1 MSTPPHDW
9 SYEVTRRKSSINS
22 SSARANGRAN
32 GHAGSG
38 ANGHAAAAIG
48 PVAIA
53 DAIAGGAAESDGLAA
68 HLHRAG
74 SDDSTADFAAGSAT
88 SAGAR
93 ANRDAYAELAQA
105 DPAASAEAEGKWLR
119 PPGAASRTVSL
130 GNEVNAVNIVNRNA
144 ELSASRASNGSG
156 NSSNG
161 NAGGGASARASRAE
175 KSESAFS
182 LTPPGTEP
190 LPLDGATFVEA
201 VHERVD
207 LIALEEQLLRSA
219 DEKIV
224 QRELAY
230 LRELRYGKTASF
242 STDDEIPPR
251 LIFEPP
257 DTMQS

>member
-1 MSTPPHDW
+1 MSTNAT
-9 SYEVTRRKSSINS
+9 SRR
-22 SSARANGRAN
+22 
-32 GHAGSG
+32 
-38 ANGHAAAAIG
+38 
-48 PVAIA
+48 
-53 DAIAGGAAESDGLAA
+53 
-68 HLHRAG
+68 
-74 SDDSTADFAAGSAT
+74 DDSNCGSSGGST
-88 SAGAR
+88 S
-93 ANRDAYAELAQA
+93 
-105 DPAASAEAEGKWLR
+105 
-119 PPGAASRTVSL
+119 
-130 GNEVNAVNIVNRNA
+130 
-144 ELSASRASNGSG
+144 
-156 NSSNG
+156 
-161 NAGGGASARASRAE
+161 RASRAE

-251 LIFEPP
+251 LVFESP
-257 DTMQS
+257 DPLP

>member
-1 MSTPPHDW
+1 M
-9 SYEVTRRKSSINS
+9 TRRKSSSTTN
-22 SSARANGRAN
+22 RAN
-32 GHAGSG
+32 GHSTDHSG
-38 ANGHAAAAIG
+38 TNGHAAALESVVTAN
-48 PVAIA
+48 
-53 DAIAGGAAESDGLAA
+53 AAESDAIAA

-74 SDDSTADFAAGSAT
+74 SDDSTADLAAGSAS

-93 ANRDAYAELAQA
+93 AGRDAYAELAQA
-105 DPAASAEAEGKWLR
+105 DPAESADAEGKWLC
-119 PPGAASRTVSL
+119 PPGAASRAANSADAASTRNGANGFS
-130 GNEVNAVNIVNRNA
+130 EMSTNAT
-144 ELSASRASNGSG
+144 SRRDDSNCGS
-156 NSSNG
+156 S
-161 NAGGGASARASRAE
+161 GGSTSRASRAE

-207 LIALEEQLLRSA
+207 LIALEEHLLRSA

-251 LIFEPP
+251 LVFESP
-257 DTMQS
+257 DPLP

>member
-1 MSTPPHDW
+1 
-9 SYEVTRRKSSINS
+9 VTRRKNS
-22 SSARANGRAN
+22 NTDSRSGRTNGAAHSPSGTN
-32 GHAGSG
+32 GHS
-38 ANGHAAAAIG
+38 AALESVAVIG
-48 PVAIA
+48 VT
-53 DAIAGGAAESDGLAA
+53 ESDGLAA

-74 SDDSTADFAAGSAT
+74 SDDSIAILAAGSAS

-105 DPAASAEAEGKWLR
+105 DPAESAETEGKWLR
-119 PPGAASRTVSL
+119 PPGAASRTA
-130 GNEVNAVNIVNRNA
+130 NAASCANA
-144 ELSASRASNGSG
+144 ANGVDRTFDMNANATSRGNGSG
-156 NSSNG
+156 SSG
-161 NAGGGASARASRAE
+161 STSGSSTRTSRAE

-242 STDDEIPPR
+242 TTDDELPPR
-251 LIFEPP
+251 IVFDPPEPIA
-257 DTMQS
+257 

>member
-1 MSTPPHDW
+1 M
-9 SYEVTRRKSSINS
+9 TRRKSSSCGGSGRANGH
-22 SSARANGRAN
+22 ANGRAN
-32 GHAGSG
+32 GQAGT
-38 ANGHAAAAIG
+38 NGHAAAIESAVTINT
-48 PVAIA
+48 
-53 DAIAGGAAESDGLAA
+53 AESDALAA

-74 SDDSTADFAAGSAT
+74 SDDCTADSAAGSAS

-93 ANRDAYAELAQA
+93 AGREAYAELAQA
-105 DPAASAEAEGKWLR
+105 DPAESAAAEGKWLR
-119 PPGAASRTVSL
+119 PPEAASRTASNANAAGGANGFSEMSSKTTSRSIG
-130 GNEVNAVNIVNRNA
+130 GNSGSNGGSSGA
-144 ELSASRASNGSG
+144 SSSRAS
-156 NSSNG
+156 
-161 NAGGGASARASRAE
+161 RDE
-175 KSESAFS
+175 KSESAFR

-242 STDDEIPPR
+242 ATDDDLPPR
-251 LIFEPP
+251 IVFDPP
-257 DTMQS
+257 DPLP

>member
-1 MSTPPHDW
+1 M
-9 SYEVTRRKSSINS
+9 VN
-22 SSARANGRAN
+22 
-32 GHAGSG
+32 
-38 ANGHAAAAIG
+38 
-48 PVAIA
+48 
-53 DAIAGGAAESDGLAA
+53 AAESDSLAA

-74 SDDSTADFAAGSAT
+74 SDEHTADIVAGSAS

-105 DPAASAEAEGKWLR
+105 DPAESAEAKGKWLR
-119 PPGAASRTVSL
+119 PPGAASQTA
-130 GNEVNAVNIVNRNA
+130 NAANVANDVDRDSPM
-144 ELSASRASNGSG
+144 SASTASRNSNGS
-156 NSSNG
+156 SP
-161 NAGGGASARASRAE
+161 RASRGE

-242 STDDEIPPR
+242 STDADLPPR
-251 LIFEPP
+251 IVFDRP
-257 DTMQS
+257 DPLP

>member
-1 MSTPPHDW
+1 MGSYPHDW
-9 SYEVTRRKSSINS
+9 SYEVTRRRNTSG
-22 SSARANGRAN
+22 ARNGRTETRADGRAN
-32 GHAGSG
+32 GHTGP
-38 ANGHAAAAIG
+38 NGHAAEAG
-48 PVAIA
+48 TVAISA
-53 DAIAGGAAESDGLAA
+53 TANSDGLAA

-74 SDDSTADFAAGSAT
+74 SDDSIVNLAAGSAS

-93 ANRDAYAELAQA
+93 ASRDAYAELAQA
-105 DPAASAEAEGKWLR
+105 DLAESAEAEGKWLR
-119 PPGAASRTVSL
+119 PPGAASHTA
-130 GNEVNAVNIVNRNA
+130 NAADAARSVNRNCEMSA
-144 ELSASRASNGSG
+144 NGTSRGSGSASGSG
-156 NSSNG
+156 SGSGGSGSNSS
-161 NAGGGASARASRAE
+161 ARSSRAE
-175 KSESAFS
+175 KPESTFN

-242 STDDEIPPR
+242 ATDDELPPR
-251 LIFEPP
+251 IVFDPP
-257 DTMQS
+257 DPIA

>member
-1 MSTPPHDW
+1 VSTPPHDW
-9 SYEVTRRKSSINS
+9 SYEVTRRKNS
-22 SSARANGRAN
+22 SSTSSGR
-32 GHAGSG
+32 G
-38 ANGHAAAAIG
+38 NGHAAALESVGTANI
-48 PVAIA
+48 
-53 DAIAGGAAESDGLAA
+53 AESDGLAA

-74 SDDSTADFAAGSAT
+74 SDDCTADLAAGSAS

-93 ANRDAYAELAQA
+93 AGREAYAELAQA
-105 DPAASAEAEGKWLR
+105 DPAESADAEGKWLC
-119 PPGAASRTVSL
+119 PPGAACRTASVA
-130 GNEVNAVNIVNRNA
+130 NATSGANGISDM
-144 ELSASRASNGSG
+144 SASTTSRSS
-156 NSSNG
+156 SSNPSG
-161 NAGGGASARASRAE
+161 SSSRAARSE

-230 LRELRYGKTASF
+230 LSSSIRRIRCRSGIAVF
-242 STDDEIPPR
+242 VQPPR
-251 LIFEPP
+251 FR
-257 DTMQS
+257 QSPTHLLSHKF

>member
-1 MSTPPHDW
+1 
-9 SYEVTRRKSSINS
+9 VTRRKNS
-22 SSARANGRAN
+22 RSTSGKTN
-32 GHAGSG
+32 GHTGTSG
-38 ANGHAAAAIG
+38 HTAAFASVAAAG
-48 PVAIA
+48 VASN
-53 DAIAGGAAESDGLAA
+53 AASNSLAA

-74 SDDSTADFAAGSAT
+74 SDDRLADLAAGSAT

-105 DPAASAEAEGKWLR
+105 DPAESAIAEGKWLR
-119 PPGAASRTVSL
+119 PPEAASRPANVAGITT
-130 GNEVNAVNIVNRNA
+130 AMDRNC
-144 ELSASRASNGSG
+144 EMSANGISRGNGSG
-156 NSSNG
+156 SASG
-161 NAGGGASARASRAE
+161 SGSGSGGGAANSSARSSRTE
-175 KSESAFS
+175 KSESSFG

-207 LIALEEQLLRSA
+207 LISLEEQLLRSA

-242 STDDEIPPR
+242 ASDDDLPPR
-251 LIFEPP
+251 IVFDPP
-257 DTMQS
+257 DPLP

>member
-1 MSTPPHDW
+1 M
-9 SYEVTRRKSSINS
+9 RNNS
-22 SSARANGRAN
+22 RANDP
-32 GHAGSG
+32 S
-38 ANGHAAAAIG
+38 NGHAATLESASTAST
-48 PVAIA
+48 
-53 DAIAGGAAESDGLAA
+53 AEYDGLAA

-74 SDDSTADFAAGSAT
+74 SDDCNADLAAGSAS

-105 DPAASAEAEGKWLR
+105 DPAESANAEGKWLR
-119 PPGAASRTVSL
+119 PPGATSRT
-130 GNEVNAVNIVNRNA
+130 VNAVNAAN
-144 ELSASRASNGSG
+144 ELYRESQMSSKATSRGGTGS
-156 NSSNG
+156 SP
-161 NAGGGASARASRAE
+161 RTSRAE

-190 LPLDGATFVEA
+190 LPLDGASFVEA

-242 STDDEIPPR
+242 AADDELPARIVFDR
-251 LIFEPP
+251 P
-257 DTMQS
+257 DSLS

>member
-1 MSTPPHDW
+1 M
-9 SYEVTRRKSSINS
+9 TRRKSSSTTN
-22 SSARANGRAN
+22 RAN
-32 GHAGSG
+32 GHSTDHSG
-38 ANGHAAAAIG
+38 TNGHAAALESVVTAN
-48 PVAIA
+48 
-53 DAIAGGAAESDGLAA
+53 AAESDAIAA

-74 SDDSTADFAAGSAT
+74 SDDSTADLAAGSAS

-93 ANRDAYAELAQA
+93 AGRDAYAELAQA
-105 DPAASAEAEGKWLR
+105 DPAASASAEGKWLR
-119 PPGAASRTVSL
+119 PPEAASQAASNAGDQSRTNETNGFSEMSTNAASRR
-130 GNEVNAVNIVNRNA
+130 NENNGGSSSSSSSRGSRN
-144 ELSASRASNGSG
+144 
-156 NSSNG
+156 
-161 NAGGGASARASRAE
+161 E

-242 STDDEIPPR
+242 STDDDFPTRIVFDR
-251 LIFEPP
+251 P
-257 DTMQS
+257 DPLP

>member
-1 MSTPPHDW
+1 
-9 SYEVTRRKSSINS
+9 VTRRKNS
-22 SSARANGRAN
+22 SSSSNSRSRAN
-32 GHAGSG
+32 GHAG
-38 ANGHAAAAIG
+38 ANGSVAALETVSLTAAT
-48 PVAIA
+48 
-53 DAIAGGAAESDGLAA
+53 ESDGLAA

-74 SDDSTADFAAGSAT
+74 SDDSTADFAAGSAS

-105 DPAASAEAEGKWLR
+105 DPAESAEAEGKWLR
-119 PPGAASRTVSL
+119 PPGAASRNP
-130 GNEVNAVNIVNRNA
+130 NEMHTLHRNA
-144 ELSASRASNGSG
+144 ELSTNRASNGSSIG
-156 NSSNG
+156 SSCG
-161 NAGGGASARASRAE
+161 SPGAGSRASRAE

-251 LIFEPP
+251 LIFEQP
-257 DTMQS
+257 DAIS

>member
-1 MSTPPHDW
+1 
-9 SYEVTRRKSSINS
+9 VTRRKSSSNKRNS
-22 SSARANGRAN
+22 R
-32 GHAGSG
+32 
-38 ANGHAAAAIG
+38 ANGHAAAATGHAVTGDSVGVISST
-48 PVAIA
+48 
-53 DAIAGGAAESDGLAA
+53 AESDGLVA

-74 SDDSTADFAAGSAT
+74 SDECTANLVAGSAS

-93 ANRDAYAELAQA
+93 ATRDAYAELAQA
-105 DPAASAEAEGKWLR
+105 DPAESAVTEGKWLR
-119 PPGAASRTVSL
+119 PPGAASQAVSSSYAAERANGFKDMSSNATSRNN
-130 GNEVNAVNIVNRNA
+130 GNGG
-144 ELSASRASNGSG
+144 SGSSSRASCN
-156 NSSNG
+156 
-161 NAGGGASARASRAE
+161 E

-242 STDDEIPPR
+242 ATDDDLPPR
-251 LIFEPP
+251 IVFDPP
-257 DTMQS
+257 DPMRGGKSSSVAKLAVLP

>member
-1 MSTPPHDW
+1 
-9 SYEVTRRKSSINS
+9 VTRRKTSGTGGTRS
-22 SSARANGRAN
+22 RTNGHASGHSVAN
-32 GHAGSG
+32 GHATALESEGIT
-38 ANGHAAAAIG
+38 NT
-48 PVAIA
+48 
-53 DAIAGGAAESDGLAA
+53 AESDALAA

-74 SDDSTADFAAGSAT
+74 SDDRTADLAAGSAS

-105 DPAASAEAEGKWLR
+105 DPAKSAEAEGKWLR
-119 PPGAASRTVSL
+119 PPEAASRAADSARSASDSN
-130 GNEVNAVNIVNRNA
+130 GVNRFTEMSTNA
-144 ELSASRASNGSG
+144 TSRRNENNGGISSGSGSRASRG
-156 NSSNG
+156 
-161 NAGGGASARASRAE
+161 E

-242 STDDEIPPR
+242 STDDDFPTRIVFDR
-251 LIFEPP
+251 P
-257 DTMQS
+257 DPLP

>member
-1 MSTPPHDW
+1 VPVPVSKHPHDW
-9 SYEVTRRKSSINS
+9 SYEMTRRKNS
-22 SSARANGRAN
+22 GNSNARANGDAN
-32 GHAGSG
+32 GQAG
-38 ANGHAAAAIG
+38 ANGTAAALET
-48 PVAIA
+48 VSL
-53 DAIAGGAAESDGLAA
+53 IAGTESDGLAA

-74 SDDSTADFAAGSAT
+74 SDDSTADFAASSAS

-93 ANRDAYAELAQA
+93 ASRDAYAELAQA
-105 DPAASAEAEGKWLR
+105 DPAESAEAEGKWLR
-119 PPGAASRTVSL
+119 PPGAASRNPSETRAL
-130 GNEVNAVNIVNRNA
+130 NRNT
-144 ELSASRASNGSG
+144 ELSTSRATNGSG
-156 NSSNG
+156 NGSNG
-161 NAGGGASARASRAE
+161 GSGGTASRASRAE
-175 KSESAFS
+175 KAESAFS

-242 STDDEIPPR
+242 STDDDIPPR
-251 LIFEPP
+251 LIFESP
-257 DTMQS
+257 DSMSS

>member
-1 MSTPPHDW
+1 M
-9 SYEVTRRKSSINS
+9 VN
-22 SSARANGRAN
+22 
-32 GHAGSG
+32 
-38 ANGHAAAAIG
+38 
-48 PVAIA
+48 
-53 DAIAGGAAESDGLAA
+53 AAESDGLAA
-68 HLHRAG
+68 HLHGAG
-74 SDDSTADFAAGSAT
+74 SDEHTADLVAGSAS

-105 DPAASAEAEGKWLR
+105 DPAESAEAEGKWLR
-119 PPGAASRTVSL
+119 PPGAASRAANS
-130 GNEVNAVNIVNRNA
+130 VNTANDVDRDSPMTANT
-144 ELSASRASNGSG
+144 ASRGNASG
-156 NSSNG
+156 NS
-161 NAGGGASARASRAE
+161 ASSPRASRAE
-175 KSESAFS
+175 KSESVFS

-242 STDDEIPPR
+242 ATDDDLPARIVFDR
-251 LIFEPP
+251 P
-257 DTMQS
+257 DPLP

>member
-1 MSTPPHDW
+1 MPALVQRYPHDW
-9 SYEVTRRKSSINS
+9 SYEVTRRKSSINRS
-22 SSARANGRAN
+22 NSR
-32 GHAGSG
+32 
-38 ANGHAAAAIG
+38 ANGHAAALGSTAAISTT
-48 PVAIA
+48 
-53 DAIAGGAAESDGLAA
+53 AESGGLAA

-74 SDDSTADFAAGSAT
+74 SDDCTADLAAGSAS

-119 PPGAASRTVSL
+119 PPEAASRAANDT
-130 GNEVNAVNIVNRNA
+130 NRAIFANGA
-144 ELSASRASNGSG
+144 NGTDDMSANTASRSSNGSCG
-156 NSSNG
+156 AGSS
-161 NAGGGASARASRAE
+161 SRASRAE

-182 LTPPGTEP
+182 LTPPGAEP

-242 STDDEIPPR
+242 ATDDDMPPR
-251 LIFEPP
+251 IVFDPPEPL
-257 DTMQS
+257 S

>member
-1 MSTPPHDW
+1 MLPSERPHDW
-9 SYEVTRRKSSINS
+9 SHEVTRRKNS
-22 SSARANGRAN
+22 SNTSGSAGSRRAN
-32 GHAGSG
+32 GHAGP
-38 ANGHAAAAIG
+38 NGHAALESAG
-48 PVAIA
+48 IA
-53 DAIAGGAAESDGLAA
+53 NAAESVRLAA

-74 SDDSTADFAAGSAT
+74 SDDCIADLAAGSAS

-105 DPAASAEAEGKWLR
+105 DPAESADATGKWLR
-119 PPGAASRTVSL
+119 PPEAASRTANDADAASNKSSAN
-130 GNEVNAVNIVNRNA
+130 GFSEMSTNATPRGSGSNGG
-144 ELSASRASNGSG
+144 SSSSGSTSRASRS
-156 NSSNG
+156 
-161 NAGGGASARASRAE
+161 E
-175 KSESAFS
+175 KSESAFIS

-242 STDDEIPPR
+242 ATDDDVPTRIV
-251 LIFEPP
+251 FDPP
-257 DTMQS
+257 DPIS

>member
-1 MSTPPHDW
+1 VPVRVSAPPHDW
-9 SYEVTRRKSSINS
+9 SYKLTRRKNS
-22 SSARANGRAN
+22 SSNGSCRAN
-32 GHAGSG
+32 GHACS
-38 ANGHAAAAIG
+38 ATNGQAAALES
-48 PVAIA
+48 VAIA
-53 DAIAGGAAESDGLAA
+53 GEATPSEGLAA

-74 SDDSTADFAAGSAT
+74 SDDSTADFAAGSAS

-93 ANRDAYAELAQA
+93 ASRDAYAELAQA
-105 DPAASAEAEGKWLR
+105 DPAESAEAEGKWLR
-119 PPGAASRTVSL
+119 PPGAASRNPNDTH
-130 GNEVNAVNIVNRNA
+130 GVNRN
-144 ELSASRASNGSG
+144 EDLSTSRTSNGSG
-156 NSSNG
+156 NGSASGSS
-161 NAGGGASARASRAE
+161 SASRAPRSE
-175 KSESAFS
+175 KSESTFS

-251 LIFEPP
+251 LIFERP
-257 DTMQS
+257 DPIS

>member
-1 MSTPPHDW
+1 MVNT
-9 SYEVTRRKSSINS
+9 
-22 SSARANGRAN
+22 
-32 GHAGSG
+32 
-38 ANGHAAAAIG
+38 
-48 PVAIA
+48 
-53 DAIAGGAAESDGLAA
+53 AESDGLAA

-74 SDDSTADFAAGSAT
+74 SDDCTVDPVAGSAS

-93 ANRDAYAELAQA
+93 ADRDAYAELAQA
-105 DPAASAEAEGKWLR
+105 DPAVSAQAEGKRPR
-119 PPGAASRTVSL
+119 PPEAASFAANGFDVESGAIRATAAANGTPQMSANSVSR
-130 GNEVNAVNIVNRNA
+130 G
-144 ELSASRASNGSG
+144 SAATSGTSSSGSG
-156 NSSNG
+156 SSLR
-161 NAGGGASARASRAE
+161 AARSDKA
-175 KSESAFS
+175 ESAFS

-242 STDDEIPPR
+242 ATDDDLPPR
-251 LIFEPP
+251 IVFDPP
-257 DTMQS
+257 DPILP

>member
-1 MSTPPHDW
+1 
-9 SYEVTRRKSSINS
+9 VTRRKSSSNRS
-22 SSARANGRAN
+22 NGC
-32 GHAGSG
+32 
-38 ANGHAAAAIG
+38 ANGHAAALATAVITDTDEPG
-48 PVAIA
+48 
-53 DAIAGGAAESDGLAA
+53 GLAE

-74 SDDSTADFAAGSAT
+74 SDDCTADLAAGSAS

-119 PPGAASRTVSL
+119 PPEATSQAANDANDANDASGANGFSEMNGNSTSR
-130 GNEVNAVNIVNRNA
+130 
-144 ELSASRASNGSG
+144 G
-156 NSSNG
+156 NSSS
-161 NAGGGASARASRAE
+161 GGSGSSSRASRAE

-242 STDDEIPPR
+242 ATDDDMPPR
-251 LIFEPP
+251 IVFDRPESMP
-257 DTMQS
+257 

>member
-1 MSTPPHDW
+1 L
-9 SYEVTRRKSSINS
+9 TRRKSSTSTS
-22 SSARANGRAN
+22 STGRAN
-32 GHAGSG
+32 GHPNGHPNG
-38 ANGHAAAAIG
+38 HANGHTAG
-48 PVAIA
+48 ESVAVI
-53 DAIAGGAAESDGLAA
+53 GAAESDGLAA
-68 HLHRAG
+68 HLHRAD
-74 SDDSTADFAAGSAT
+74 SDDIAADLNAGSAS

-119 PPGAASRTVSL
+119 PPGAASRTA
-130 GNEVNAVNIVNRNA
+130 NAANNFSDMSANT
-144 ELSASRASNGSG
+144 ASRA
-156 NSSNG
+156 
-161 NAGGGASARASRAE
+161 AGGSSSRASRAE
-175 KSESAFS
+175 KPESTFS

-190 LPLDGATFVEA
+190 LPLDGASFVEA

-242 STDDEIPPR
+242 ANDDDMPPR
-251 LIFEPP
+251 LVFDRP
-257 DTMQS
+257 DGMSS

>member
-1 MSTPPHDW
+1 M
-9 SYEVTRRKSSINS
+9 VN
-22 SSARANGRAN
+22 
-32 GHAGSG
+32 
-38 ANGHAAAAIG
+38 
-48 PVAIA
+48 
-53 DAIAGGAAESDGLAA
+53 AAESDGLAA
-68 HLHRAG
+68 HLHRAD
-74 SDDSTADFAAGSAT
+74 SDDIAADLNAGSAS

-119 PPGAASRTVSL
+119 PPGAASRTA
-130 GNEVNAVNIVNRNA
+130 NAANNFSDMSANT
-144 ELSASRASNGSG
+144 ASRA
-156 NSSNG
+156 
-161 NAGGGASARASRAE
+161 AGGSSSRASRAE
-175 KSESAFS
+175 KPESTFS

-190 LPLDGATFVEA
+190 LPLDGASFVEA

-242 STDDEIPPR
+242 ANDDDMPPR
-251 LIFEPP
+251 LVFDRP
-257 DTMQS
+257 DGMSS